1 LRSQRQGSRREKAL
15 QLEAVLDDQE
25 FSEVFMM
32 AVDGLTQDLPAAKVL
47 RRRLEVLIDRF
58 VHE

>member
-1 LRSQRQGSRREKAL
+1 
-15 QLEAVLDDQE
+15 
-25 FSEVFMM
+25 MM

-58 VHE
+58 VGE